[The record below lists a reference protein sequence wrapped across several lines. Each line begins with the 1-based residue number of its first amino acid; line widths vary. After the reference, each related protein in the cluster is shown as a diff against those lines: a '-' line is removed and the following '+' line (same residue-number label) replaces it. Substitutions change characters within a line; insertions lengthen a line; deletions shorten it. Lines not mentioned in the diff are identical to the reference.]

1 MRILVFAAHPDDE
14 VIGVGGTLI
23 KRKLAGDETA
33 VCYFT
38 RAVKERNTDKQIR
51 NKIFETKKAGKVLS
65 LDKQYFLNYPS
76 GCTDSISHEK
86 IIESIKKVIKEF
98 QPNIIYT
105 HYMYD
110 LHSDHRILTENVLI
124 AVRPV
129 NFEFITHLYFYNEA
143 TSSTFWSLP
152 EHVFKPNVFVDIS
165 NVIEEKLKAF
175 SCYKSQKRA
184 NPSVRTVDFLRN
196 IAGYHGQMIGVK
208 YAEVF
213 ELIYH
218 CETRRI

>member
-23 KRKLAGDETA
+23 KRKVGGDETA

-98 QPNIIYT
+98 QPN
-105 HYMYD
+105 
-110 LHSDHRILTENVLI
+110 
-124 AVRPV
+124 
-129 NFEFITHLYFYNEA
+129 
-143 TSSTFWSLP
+143 
-152 EHVFKPNVFVDIS
+152 VFVDIS